1 MSYQTSSKMPRP
13 FWLLIG
19 AENFC
24 VFLPSQKATSL
35 WVVSCVLTRNDICS
49 SVARHV
55 SLGRSPRLCSR
66 WKVPI
71 LAQNVRNIFRYLRE
85 NLTGKDAGP
94 FAGIITVAYLK
105 VCENIHR
112 FTDVFWIQ
120 GEGGGGGGGKGGA
133 VVRALA
139 SHHFD
144 TGTDP
149 CTYALCGCWGSCWFS
164 PLLREFFLWVL
175 RSVPLSLET
184 NLSKFQFNQESS
196 RSRTTNRSGCATS
209 KSLLINLF
217 KCRSVPGLMIYVGPT

>member
-24 VFLPSQKATSL
+24 VSLPSQKATSL

-71 LAQNVRNIFRYLRE
+71 LAQNVRNIVRNLRE

-120 GEGGGGGGGKGGA
+120 GDISLDFKIFQKAFRQGG
-133 VVRALA
+133 
-139 SHHFD
+139 
-144 TGTDP
+144 
-149 CTYALCGCWGSCWFS
+149 
-164 PLLREFFLWVL
+164 LWVWVALYFIVFHSPERGREESLWL
-175 RSVPLSLET
+175 RCLEKCCPSV
-184 NLSKFQFNQESS
+184 
-196 RSRTTNRSGCATS
+196 
-209 KSLLINLF
+209 
-217 KCRSVPGLMIYVGPT
+217 

>member
-120 GEGGGGGGGKGGA
+120 GEGGGGGGQGWCGGESTRLPPFWHRYRSLYLRLMR
-133 VVRALA
+133 VLRFLLILSLA
-139 SHHFD
+139 PRIFSL
-144 TGTDP
+144 GTP
-149 CTYALCGCWGSCWFS
+149 VSS
-164 PLLREFFLWVL
+164 PLLRNQ
-175 RSVPLSLET
+175 P
-184 NLSKFQFNQESS
+184 FQIPIQ
-196 RSRTTNRSGCATS
+196 
-209 KSLLINLF
+209 
-217 KCRSVPGLMIYVGPT
+217 PGIK

>member
-24 VFLPSQKATSL
+24 VSLPSQKATSL

-120 GEGGGGGGGKGGA
+120 GEGGGRGGQGWCGGESTRLPPFWHRYRSLYLRLMR
-133 VVRALA
+133 VLRFLLILSLA
-139 SHHFD
+139 PRIFSL
-144 TGTDP
+144 GTP
-149 CTYALCGCWGSCWFS
+149 VSS
-164 PLLREFFLWVL
+164 PLLKNQ
-175 RSVPLSLET
+175 P
-184 NLSKFQFNQESS
+184 FQIPIQ
-196 RSRTTNRSGCATS
+196 
-209 KSLLINLF
+209 
-217 KCRSVPGLMIYVGPT
+217 PGIK

>member
-120 GEGGGGGGGKGGA
+120 GEGGGGGGA
-133 VVRALA
+133 RVVRWWEHSPPTILTQVQIPVPTPYAGVEVLVD
-139 SHHFD
+139 SL
-144 TGTDP
+144 P
-149 CTYALCGCWGSCWFS
+149 CSENFFS
-164 PLLREFFLWVL
+164 GY
-175 RSVPLSLET
+175 SG
-184 NLSKFQFNQESS
+184 QFPS
-196 RSRTTNRSGCATS
+196 
-209 KSLLINLF
+209 
-217 KCRSVPGLMIYVGPT
+217 P